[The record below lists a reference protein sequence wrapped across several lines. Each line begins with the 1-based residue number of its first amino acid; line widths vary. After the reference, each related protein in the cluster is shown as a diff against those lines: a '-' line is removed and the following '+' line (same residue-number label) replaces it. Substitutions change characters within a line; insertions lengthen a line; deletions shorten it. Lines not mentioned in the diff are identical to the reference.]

1 MKTKILILIFFG
13 SISYFYALGQ
23 VISGEKKSIRIT
35 TNKKVTTKT
44 VREFPDLKVKDLL
57 FTDAD
62 NNNIINAN
70 EKTNIGFKLQNA
82 GKGIANELQIKVS
95 LKNKELQG
103 LSFEPI
109 TNIGN
114 IQPNEI
120 KNVSI
125 PISGEMNL
133 GNDYAEIKIEIIEK
147 DGFDAFP
154 VEMKIPTHQ
163 FEEPKVV
170 IADAAFSVD
179 DGGNIELNKNIRL
192 KVLVQNIGAGNAEDV
207 NVEFKLLNE
216 NSFLTGEIDKIT
228 LKELKSGDYK
238 EIGIEFI
245 ATRRYQY
252 DNIPVKIDI
261 SEKWNKYARD
271 TITSARLGGI
281 SKTELMVIEGINNTG
296 KKEIQIASLS
306 SEVDKLIPINNIK
319 NPNRYALIIGNE
331 DYTGKQRGT
340 NAESDVLFAR
350 NDAEIFKKY
359 LVNTLGVEEDNVTLL
374 KDATAGEMAQ
384 NIELISKIVS
394 KIEGSELIF
403 YYAGH
408 GLPDE
413 NTKAAYLIPVDVSGT
428 NLNSAIR
435 LSDIYDQY
443 SQSGAKRI
451 TIFLDACFSGGG
463 REAGLL
469 AARAVKIK
477 PKDELLSGNMIVFTA
492 SSGEQSALPYK
503 EEQHGIFTYYLLKK
517 LKETR
522 GDVTYGEL
530 AKYIQENVSV
540 QSLKINRKDQD
551 PDVNVS
557 KDVIEVWEE
566 WELK

>member
-1 MKTKILILIFFG
+1 MKIKILILVIIEIF
-13 SISYFYALGQ
+13 SYCNTQGQ
-23 VISGEKKSIRIT
+23 VISGKKKSIRIT
-35 TNKKVTTKT
+35 TDKDVDTKAIKA
-44 VREFPDLKVKDLL
+44 FPDLQVKDLL

-62 NNNIINAN
+62 RNNIINAT
-70 EKTNIGFKLQNA
+70 EKTNINFKVQNV
-82 GKGIANELQIKVS
+82 GKGVANQVQIKVS
-95 LKNKELQG
+95 LKNKDFQG
-103 LSFEPI
+103 LVFEPL
-109 TNIGN
+109 TSIGD

-120 KNVSI
+120 KYVSI
-125 PISGEMNL
+125 PITGEMDL
-133 GNDYAEIKIEIIEK
+133 KNDNAEIKIEIIEK

-154 VEMKIPTHQ
+154 VEMKIPTRQ
-163 FEEPKVV
+163 FEEPKVI

-192 KVLVQNIGAGNAEDV
+192 KVIVQNIGAGTAENV

-216 NSFLTGEIDKIT
+216 NSFLTGEIDKVT
-228 LKELKSGDYK
+228 FNKLESGDFK
-238 EIGIEFI
+238 EIDIEFI

-261 SEKWNKYARD
+261 SEKWNKYASD
-271 TITSARLGGI
+271 TIASVRFGEV
-281 SKTELMVIEGINNTG
+281 SKTELMVIEGINTG
-296 KKEIQIASLS
+296 KKEIRIASLS
-306 SEVDKLIPINNIK
+306 SEVDKQIPINDIK
-319 NPNRYALIIGNE
+319 NPNRYALVVGNE
-331 DYTGKQRGT
+331 DYTSHQRGINT
-340 NAESDVLFAR
+340 ESDILFAR

-359 LVNTLGVEEDNVTLL
+359 LINTLGFEEDNVTIL
-374 KDATAGEMAQ
+374 KDATAGAMSQ

-413 NTKAAYLIPVDVSGT
+413 KTKASYLIPVDVSGT
-428 NLNSAIR
+428 NLNSAIK
-435 LSDIYDQY
+435 LSDIYNQF
-443 SQSGAKRI
+443 SRSGAKRI
-451 TIFLDACFSGGG
+451 TVFLDACFSGGG

-477 PKDELLSGNMIVFTA
+477 PKDELLSGNMVVFTA

-503 EEQHGIFTYYLLKK
+503 EEQHGMFTYYLLKK

-530 AKYIQENVSV
+530 AKYIQDNVSV
-540 QSLKINRKDQD
+540 QSLKINKKEQD
-551 PDVNVS
+551 PKVNIS
-557 KDVIEVWEE
+557 KDIIEVWEE
-566 WELK
+566 WKIK